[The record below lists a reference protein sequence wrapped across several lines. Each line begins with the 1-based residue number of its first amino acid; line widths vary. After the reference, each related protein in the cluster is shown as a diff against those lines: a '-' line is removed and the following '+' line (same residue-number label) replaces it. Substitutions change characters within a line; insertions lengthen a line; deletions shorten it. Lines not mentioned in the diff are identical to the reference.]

1 METLVAKSMS
11 KRTFTML
18 LLGIAAA
25 MALFLSVV
33 GLYGVISYLV
43 GQRRGEIAIR
53 MALGAQMAQ
62 VSRMVVSQSL
72 RLALAG
78 VIVGVLGA
86 FVSMRVLH
94 SLLFGVSPTN
104 PLAIAGAAVL
114 LLVIAAA
121 AGYAPARRAAR
132 VDPAEA
138 LRTE

>member
-1 METLVAKSMS
+1 
-11 KRTFTML
+11 
-18 LLGIAAA
+18 

-33 GLYGVISYLV
+33 GLYSLISYLV

-53 MALGAQMAQ
+53 MALGAHIAQ
-62 VSRMVVSQSL
+62 VSRMVVAQSL

-86 FVSMRVLH
+86 FVSTRVLR
-94 SLLFGVSPTN
+94 SPLFGVSPSD
-104 PLAIAGAAVL
+104 PLLIAGAAVL
-114 LLVIAAA
+114 LLLIAAA
-121 AGYAPARRAAR
+121 AGYAPARRANH

>member
-1 METLVAKSMS
+1 
-11 KRTFTML
+11 
-18 LLGIAAA
+18 

-33 GLYGVISYLV
+33 GVYGVISYLV

-53 MALGAQMAQ
+53 MALGAHTAQ
-62 VSRMVVSQSL
+62 VSRMVVAQSL
-72 RLALAG
+72 RLALAA

-86 FVSMRVLH
+86 FVSMRVLR
-94 SLLFGVSPTN
+94 SLLFGVSPSD
-104 PLAIAGAAVL
+104 PLLIAGAAVL

-121 AGYAPARRAAR
+121 AGYAPAHRAAH